1 GLLSAIQMQFYELG
15 ILTGI
20 IIICTFILDGNVLI
34 KRELVK
40 NIQYENIEMIKPENH
55 PALIAD
61 LKNRTGLNIHRIV
74 INKIDFLKD
83 TANVKIYYY
92 E

>member
-1 GLLSAIQMQFYELG
+1 
-15 ILTGI
+15 
-20 IIICTFILDGNVLI
+20 VLI